1 MSYNTRTVLLNRTA
15 QTVAASQTEQVVSE
29 AFPIHDQDSLYLLA
43 LVKCSAMVN
52 AAGIS
57 FKLQHAAGDG
67 VWRNVGSSANA
78 TAVQKTCAHTD
89 TNAGTDRFTV
99 TSHGFATG
107 DRVLVSSAN
116 TLPTGITA
124 GEYWVIKIDANT
136 IQLATSLANA
146 LAGTAVD
153 ISDVGNGTFRFCQAD
168 YTVRLLATD
177 STDVAQLP
185 LWSVGRWAVD
195 SGAGDSCTVSEIRV
209 TQRM

>member
-1 MSYNTRTVLLNRTA
+1 MSYNTRSVLLNRTA
-15 QTVAASQTEQVVSE
+15 QSVAASQTEQAVSE
-29 AFPIHDQDSLYLLA
+29 PFPIHDQDSLYLLA
-43 LVKCSAMVN
+43 LIKCSAMVN

-78 TAVQKTCAHTD
+78 TAVQKTWTD
-89 TNAGTDRFTV
+89 TDVNTGTDRITV
-99 TSHGFATG
+99 TSHGFVTG
-107 DRVLVSSAN
+107 DRVLISSAN
-116 TLPTGITA
+116 TLPTGVTA
-124 GEYWVIKIDANT
+124 GEYWVIRIDANT

-153 ISDVGNGTFRFCQAD
+153 ITAAGSSTSRICQAD
-168 YTVRLLATD
+168 YTVRMLATD

-185 LWSVGRWAVD
+185 LWSVGRWVVD